1 MCRQKLQIA
10 ATHTHTHT
18 AALRAVRD
26 THRVGQSCTCS
37 HTLTHTHTGVEL
49 EMQTPPL
56 TVSSLHSIEICSCH
70 KMLQA
75 KYKKKSCK
83 RWQKL
88 QICWEIENLLF
99 LFIYFIYI
107 FFCLFIIEII
117 WRFFYTAH
125 CVYAAFAVAT
135 RTNTHTHA
143 RSMQNSFCLFNNSYA
158 IYFILYFVSVVSFAR
173 IPFSRCFLLYFILF
187 NYIFS
192 FFRFTG
198 NFHAVCALQYKCL
211 ARSSIYKS
219 CAAFLLD
226 DVVVVGG
233 RRLQAATATSKKSN
247 KMPKKKAQQ
256 QQQVKYNK
264 PKPNTN
270 TKRDETSETKRNET
284 KLSARR
290 RQRRRRR
297 CLFL

>member
-1 MCRQKLQIA
+1 
-10 ATHTHTHT
+10 
-18 AALRAVRD
+18 
-26 THRVGQSCTCS
+26 
-37 HTLTHTHTGVEL
+37 
-49 EMQTPPL
+49 MQTPPL

-75 KYKKKSCK
+75 EYTKQKAANVDRNCK
-83 RWQKL
+83 FVEKL
-88 QICWEIENLLF
+88 RIFYFYLF
-99 LFIYFIYI
+99 TFIYF
-107 FFCLFIIEII
+107 FFVYLLLRLFGAFSTPHIA
-117 WRFFYTAH
+117 YTPRLLQRHAQ
-125 CVYAAFAVAT
+125 T
-135 RTNTHTHA
+135 RTHTLA
-143 RSMQNSFCLFNNSYA
+143 ACKIR
-158 IYFILYFVSVVSFAR
+158 FVYSTIHTR
-173 IPFSRCFLLYFILF
+173 FILF
-187 NYIFS
+187 YILFLLFRLRVFLFRVVFFFIS
-192 FFRFTG
+192 FYSTTFFLFFFFTG
-198 NFHAVCALQYKCL
+198 NFHAVCALQYKYL

-290 RQRRRRR
+290 RQRRSR